1 MARKGEA
8 IRLPA
13 LQKATPRVPVI
24 GVFATGDPR
33 IDKDSRTRCQN
44 IVQMAAETISGA
56 VVLPDKTP
64 VPVVYSAVLVDGEA
78 QADIVAEQ
86 FREAKVDILVC
97 VPDTWAFPQLTAI
110 SLLQQFPPN
119 TPINIT
125 CGNSGPK
132 PGVVYAHALNGALA
146 QYGRLAALNVGTWPD
161 TGLNPEM
168 TEQTARNLIDWCYAA
183 VTAVALR
190 GRRVVIFGHDSM
202 GMETALAHIIPTR
215 NTFGIE
221 ITRLDM
227 KLLADMLARKAYNE
241 RELKDLRG
249 WVDRHVGKRLE
260 LRGDED
266 SERFNL
272 SLTMYLIIR
281 DLMADLNAVGG
292 GFMSQLEWGSDP
304 RGIPLPVADAMESLF
319 NSTFDHTGPK
329 PPVPYATEADVQGL
343 LTMLFMTY
351 LSGGNPP
358 LFMDFRKV
366 WEAWEIKALAE
377 KLGIKKLD
385 TSADWYNKGL
395 VDGDNSGSAA
405 FDWAAEPGADVKQI
419 MDKVSM
425 PLADPGY
432 FPGGGNSV
440 TFMTPAGIKGVA
452 ARMAYS
458 SVSGLFSLIWDEAET
473 TKVPPELGQA
483 MCNLTTPTWPHTF
496 VVPKYASMLEYKQY
510 PPANHFHMTWNL
522 PVARVQHWMDLLG
535 VLSVTPW
542 AARPRFIEGVDR
554 PQPLV
559 HLLNGGEETF
569 KRLGSCR

>member
-1 MARKGEA
+1 MARRGEA
-8 IRLPA
+8 TRLPA
-13 LQKATPRVPVI
+13 IRKATPKVPVI
-24 GVFATGDPR
+24 GVFATSDPR
-33 IDKDSRTRCQN
+33 IDDESRTRCQN
-44 IVQMAAETISGA
+44 IAQMAAETISGA

-64 VPVVYSAVLVDGEA
+64 VPVVYSTVLVDGEA
-78 QADIVAEQ
+78 QADIVAQQ
-86 FREAKVDILVC
+86 FRKADVDILVC

-110 SLLQQFPPN
+110 SLLQQFPRD

-146 QYGRLAALNVGTWPD
+146 QYGRMAALNVGTWPD
-161 TGLNPEM
+161 KGQEPEM
-168 TEQTARNLIDWCYAA
+168 TDQTAKNLIDWCYAA

-190 GRRVVIFGHDSM
+190 GRRVVVFGHDSM
-202 GMETALAHIIPTR
+202 GMETALAHVIPTR

-221 ITRLDM
+221 IARLDM
-227 KLLADMLARKAYNE
+227 KLLADMLNKKAYKE
-241 RELKDLRG
+241 KELKDLRG
-249 WVDRHVGKRLE
+249 WVDRYVGKRLD
-260 LRGDED
+260 LKSDED
-266 SERFNL
+266 SARFDM
-272 SLTMYLIIR
+272 SLAMYLIVR
-281 DLMADLNAVGG
+281 DLLADLNAVGG

-304 RGIPLPVADAMESLF
+304 RGIPLPVADVMESFF
-319 NSTFDHTGPK
+319 NSTFDHNGNSPA
-329 PPVPYATEADVQGL
+329 VPFATEADMQGL

-366 WEAWEIKALAE
+366 WEAWEIKELAE

-385 TSADWYNKGL
+385 TGADWYKKGL

-405 FDWAAEPGADVKQI
+405 FDWAAEPGATVKQI
-419 MDKVSM
+419 MERVSM
-425 PLADPGY
+425 PLADRFY

-440 TFMTPAGIKGVA
+440 TFMTPAGIQGIA
-452 ARMAYS
+452 ARMAYG

-473 TKVPPELGQA
+473 TEVPEELGKA

-522 PVARVQHWMDLLG
+522 PVARLQHWMDLTG
-535 VLSVTPW
+535 VQSVAPW

-559 HLLNGGEETF
+559 HLLNGGEGIY
-569 KRLGSCR
+569 RAQRG